1 MHYIK
6 YKSLRILLFLMG
18 MLYAGGAFSQEVTN
32 EFQTRTEVK
41 LSYKPLDKLTL
52 SLNPEIRWD
61 ESFQVDKYM
70 LESGISYV
78 PVKDLSLGGSY
89 RFIIN
94 PRTTKAT
101 EYLNRF
107 TLFTSYKK
115 KIERFEPSLRIK
127 YTNYTE
133 DASSGEFLRYRAKL
147 KYDIKSCRITP
158 LISAEAFH
166 DLSENQI
173 YKMRYAIGAEYK
185 LNKKNSLGL
194 GYMLDYYM
202 QDYRNKH
209 IIKLGYKYKF

>member
-1 MHYIK
+1 MQHIQYTPV
-6 YKSLRILLFLMG
+6 RILLSLMG
-18 MLYAGGAFSQEVTN
+18 ILVSGGAFSQTVTN

-41 LSYKPLDKLTL
+41 VNYKPMDKLTL
-52 SLNPEIRWD
+52 SLNPEVRLD

-70 LESGISYV
+70 LESGISYE
-78 PVKDLSLGGSY
+78 PVKGLSLGGSY

-107 TLFTSYKK
+107 ALFTSYKK
-115 KIERFEPSLRIK
+115 KIERFEPFLRIK

-133 DASSGEFLRYRAKL
+133 DASQGKFLRYRAKL
-147 KYDIKSCRITP
+147 EYDIKGIKITP

-173 YKMRYAIGAEYK
+173 YKMRYALGAEYK

-202 QDYRNKH
+202 LDYRNKH